1 LLSYKVQL
9 QPYEI
14 PFRQPLRTAYGTWSI
29 RRGAIVTLIPPAGE
43 PRSGEIA
50 PLPDFG
56 SETLEHALSWVESL
70 QGRITPDQIFAIP
83 DHLPCCQFAFETALL
98 PQQISPPI
106 AYGQPEVIAALL
118 PAGRTAL
125 TQWQTPYKSGH
136 RTFKWKIG
144 CFPNELELLDL
155 LLAQLPPDTKLRLDA
170 NASLTLEQ
178 TLTWLDRTDRSPQIE
193 YLEQPL
199 ADLETLLTIAPQFST
214 PLALDE
220 SIASLQQ
227 LRDAYHLGWRGIFV
241 IKPAIVG
248 SPKQLIKFCAEFQPD
263 TVFSSVFETTLGRNQ
278 GINLAHHCG
287 SHRPLGYGTA
297 DWLLE
302 SPPTA
307 HPKA

>member
-1 LLSYKVQL
+1 LLSYQVHL
-9 QPYEI
+9 QPYQI
-14 PFRQPLRTAYGTWSI
+14 PFRQPLRTAHGTWD
-29 RRGAIVTLIPPAGE
+29 RREGAIVTLIPPTGKSL
-43 PRSGEIA
+43 SGEIA
-50 PLPDFG
+50 PLPSFG
-56 SETLEHALSWVESL
+56 SETLDHALTWVQSL
-70 QGRITPDQIFAIP
+70 QGTITHDQIFAIP

-98 PQQISPPI
+98 PQLNQASG
-106 AYGQPEVIAALL
+106 AMLGCPESIAALL
-118 PAGRTAL
+118 PAGPSAL
-125 TQWQTPYKSGH
+125 THWLSAYQQGH

-170 NASLTLEQ
+170 NAALNLAQ
-178 TLTWLDRTDRSPQIE
+178 TLTWLDRLDRSPQIE

-199 ADLETLLTIAPQFST
+199 ADLKTLLTIAPQFST

-227 LRDAYHLGWRGIFV
+227 LQDAYNLGWRGVFV

-248 SPKQLIKFCAEFQPD
+248 SPKKLIKFCAEYQPD
-263 TVFSSVFETTLGRNQ
+263 TVFSSVFETTLGRNH
-278 GINLAHHCG
+278 GINLAHHCD

-302 SPPTA
+302 
-307 HPKA
+307 

>member
-9 QPYEI
+9 QPYSI
-14 PFRQPLRTAYGTWSI
+14 PFRQPLRTAHGTWD
-29 RRGAIVTLIPPAGE
+29 RRKGAIVTLIPPTGK
-43 PRSGEIA
+43 PLQGEIA

-56 SETLEHALSWVESL
+56 SETLDQAITWVESF
-70 QGRITPDQIFAIP
+70 QGTITHEQIRAIP

-98 PQQISPPI
+98 PQLNQTFLPMFGHPRS
-106 AYGQPEVIAALL
+106 IAALL
-118 PAGRTAL
+118 PTGRAAL
-125 TQWQTPYKSGH
+125 THWQTPYQQGH

-144 CFPNELELLDL
+144 VFPNEPELLDS
-155 LLAQLPPDTKLRLDA
+155 LLAQLPSDTKLRLDA

-178 TLTWLDRTDRSPQIE
+178 TLTWLDRLDRSPPIE

-227 LRDAYHLGWRGIFV
+227 LKNAYHQGWRGVFV

-248 SPKQLIKFCAEFQPD
+248 SPKKLIEFCQTFHPD
-263 TVFSSVFETTLGRNQ
+263 TVFSSVFETSLGRNH

-302 SPPTA
+302 
-307 HPKA
+307 

>member
-9 QPYEI
+9 QPYSI
-14 PFRQPLRTAYGTWSI
+14 PFRQPLRTAHGTWSL
-29 RRGAIVTLIPPAGE
+29 REGAIVTLTPDAGK
-43 PRSGEIA
+43 PLSGEIA
-50 PLPDFG
+50 PLASFG
-56 SETLEHALSWVESL
+56 SETLDRALTWVQSL
-70 QGRITPDQIFAIP
+70 QGTITHDQIFAIP

-98 PQQISPPI
+98 PQLNPTS
-106 AYGQPEVIAALL
+106 AERLGRPESIAALL
-118 PAGRTAL
+118 PAGPSAL
-125 TQWQTPYKSGH
+125 THWLSAYQQGH

-144 CFPNELELLDL
+144 CFPNELELLDS

-170 NASLTLEQ
+170 NASLTLAQ

-220 SIASLQQ
+220 SIASLPQ
-227 LRDAYHLGWRGIFV
+227 LQDAYHQGWRGIFV

-248 SPKQLIKFCAEFQPD
+248 SPKQLIEFCAEYQPD
-263 TVFSSVFETTLGRNQ
+263 TVFSSVFETSLGRNH
-278 GINLAHHCG
+278 GINLAHRCG

-302 SPPTA
+302 
-307 HPKA
+307 

>member
-14 PFRQPLRTAYGTWSI
+14 PFRQPLRTAQGTWSI
-29 RRGAIVTLIPPAGE
+29 RRGAIVTLTPPIGK
-43 PRSGEIA
+43 PLSGEIA
-50 PLPDFG
+50 PLPSFG
-56 SETLEHALSWVESL
+56 SETLDHALTWVESL
-70 QGRITPDQIFAIP
+70 RGTITHDQIFAIP
-83 DHLPCCQFAFETALL
+83 NHLPCCQFAFETALL
-98 PQQISPPI
+98 PQLNQTALPNT
-106 AYGQPEVIAALL
+106 ALL
-118 PAGRTAL
+118 PAGRASL
-125 TQWQTPYKSGH
+125 THWQTPYQQGH

-155 LLAQLPPDTKLRLDA
+155 LLAQLPRDTKLRLDA

-227 LRDAYHLGWRGIFV
+227 LQEAYHQGWRGVFV

-248 SPKQLIKFCAEFQPD
+248 SPKQLIKFCAEYQPD
-263 TVFSSVFETTLGRNQ
+263 TVFSSVFETSLGRNH
-278 GINLAHHCG
+278 GINLAHRCG

-302 SPPTA
+302 
-307 HPKA
+307 

>member
-1 LLSYKVQL
+1 MAC
-9 QPYEI
+9 
-14 PFRQPLRTAYGTWSI
+14 R
-29 RRGAIVTLIPPAGE
+29 
-43 PRSGEIA
+43 
-50 PLPDFG
+50 
-56 SETLEHALSWVESL
+56 
-70 QGRITPDQIFAIP
+70 
-83 DHLPCCQFAFETALL
+83 
-98 PQQISPPI
+98 
-106 AYGQPEVIAALL
+106 PEFIAALL
-118 PAGRTAL
+118 PAGGAAL
-125 TQWQTPYKSGH
+125 THWVSAYQQGH

-144 CFPNELELLDL
+144 CFPDELELLDL

-227 LRDAYHLGWRGIFV
+227 LKNAYHQGWRGVFV

-248 SPKQLIKFCAEFQPD
+248 SSKQLIEFCAEFQPD
-263 TVFSSVFETTLGRNQ
+263 TVFSSVFETTLGRNH
-278 GINLAHHCG
+278 GINLAHRCG

-302 SPPTA
+302 
-307 HPKA
+307 